1 MANYR
6 KPWGSTMS
14 LVMTPT
20 IHKPVLLKEAIDALQ
35 IQPGKNYVDCTLG
48 SGGHA
53 AAILEKSQ
61 PYGRLLGIDTDPE
74 AVRIA
79 QTRLSQYA
87 ESTIIVNGNFAN
99 LELICEENDFLPVN
113 GILFD
118 LGISSLQLGEPER
131 GFSFQREGP
140 LDMRFSP
147 SQELTAADILSILPE
162 DKLAML
168 IYDYGEER
176 HSRQI
181 AKYIVSHRPINNTL
195 ELANIVERAIGGKRG
210 KIHPATRTFMALRIA
225 VNRELDNLAM
235 ALKQALN
242 CLDHQGRL
250 VIISYHSLEDRL
262 VKQFMKQ
269 ETKGCLCPPETLKCE
284 CGHVPSLKVVSK
296 KVITPSHSEIESN
309 PRSRSA
315 KLRVAERI

>member
-1 MANYR
+1 
-6 KPWGSTMS
+6 MS

-87 ESTIIVNGNFAN
+87 ESTIIINANFAN
-99 LELICEENDFLPVN
+99 LEAICKENDFLPVN

-118 LGISSLQLGEPER
+118 LGISSLQLEEPER

-195 ELANIVERAIGGKRG
+195 ELANIVEHAIGGKRG

-296 KVITPSHSEIESN
+296 KVITPSRSEIESN